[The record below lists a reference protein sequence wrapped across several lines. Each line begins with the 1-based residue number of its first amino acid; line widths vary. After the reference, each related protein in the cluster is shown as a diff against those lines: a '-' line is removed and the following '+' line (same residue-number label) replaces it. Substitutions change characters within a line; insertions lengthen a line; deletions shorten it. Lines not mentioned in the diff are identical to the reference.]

1 MESLARLPPLNAL
14 KAFEAS
20 GRHLNFRLA
29 AEEIGVTQGAVAQ
42 HVRALEA
49 DFQVKLFDRLARG
62 LALTEEGRKYHAPVQ
77 RAFELIGEA
86 TNELRPQQGVVTISV
101 TPSFATKWLVPRL
114 AQFTNANPDLNVQIV
129 ASPELANF
137 QDDGIDLA
145 VRQGRAPKGSGLVSA
160 ALFPAEFYA
169 VCSPALLE
177 GDHPL
182 LTPEDLDHYT
192 LLLDGHGLWPLFIEK
207 VLTGKPAP
215 KYRTIKFSQTAHA
228 VDAAL
233 AGQGVALVS
242 DLFAADEITAG
253 RLVRPFPQTVH
264 KDLGFFIVAPRK
276 SRNAVSVRRMWDWLI
291 EQSRTRH
298 FDVINRSA

>member
-1 MESLARLPPLNAL
+1 MKPLARLPPLNAL

-20 GRHLNFRLA
+20 GRHLNFRVA

-62 LALTEEGRKYHAPVQ
+62 LALTEEGRKYHAPIQ
-77 RAFELIGEA
+77 RAFELISDA
-86 TNELRPQQGVVTISV
+86 SNELRPQQGVVTISV

-114 AQFTNANPDLNVQIV
+114 AQFTDANPDLNVQIV

-160 ALFPAEFYA
+160 ALFPSEFYA
-169 VCSPALLE
+169 ICSPALLE

-182 LTPEDLDHYT
+182 LTPEDLQHHT

-207 VLTGKPAP
+207 VLTSRPTP
-215 KYRTIKFSQTAHA
+215 KFRTVKFSQTAHA

-233 AGQGVALVS
+233 AGQGVALAS
-242 DLFAADEITAG
+242 DLFAANEITSG
-253 RLVRPFPQTVH
+253 RLVRPFPQTVQ
-264 KDLGFFIVAPRK
+264 KDLGFFIVASRK
-276 SRNAVSVRRMWDWLI
+276 SRNAVSARRMWDWLI
-291 EQSRTRH
+291 EQSRTGPS
-298 FDVINRSA
+298 DVIDGPA

>member
-1 MESLARLPPLNAL
+1 MTRLPPLNAL

-49 DFQVKLFDRLARG
+49 GFQVKLFDRLARG

-77 RAFELIGEA
+77 RAFDLIRDA
-86 TNELRPQQGVVTISV
+86 TDDLRPRQGVVTISV

-114 AQFTNANPDLNVQIV
+114 AQFTDANRDLNVQIV
-129 ASPELANF
+129 ASAKLANF

-145 VRQGRAPKGSGLVSA
+145 VRQGHAPKGSGLVSA
-160 ALFPAEFYA
+160 PLFASVFYA
-169 VCSPALLE
+169 VCSPALQA

-182 LTPEDLDHYT
+182 LMPEDLHHHT

-207 VLTGKPAP
+207 VLEGGATRKF
-215 KYRTIKFSQTAHA
+215 RTIKFNQTAHA

-242 DLFAADEITAG
+242 DLFVADELASG
-253 RLVRPFPQTVH
+253 RLVRPFPHTVQ
-264 KDLGFFIVAPRK
+264 KDLGFFVVAPRK
-276 SRNAVSVRRMWDWLI
+276 SRNADPVSRMWDWLI
-291 EQSRTRH
+291 EQSRTEPSDTIIRP
-298 FDVINRSA
+298 A

>member
-49 DFQVKLFDRLARG
+49 DFEVKLFDRLARG
-62 LALTEEGRKYHAPVQ
+62 LALTEEGRKYHAPIQ
-77 RAFELIGEA
+77 RAFDLISDA
-86 TNELRPQQGVVTISV
+86 TNALRPQQGVVTISV

-114 AQFTNANPDLNVQIV
+114 AQFTAANPDLNVQIV
-129 ASPELANF
+129 ASPERADF
-137 QDDGIDLA
+137 HGDGIDLA
-145 VRQGRAPKGSGLVSA
+145 VRQGRAPKGSGLMSA
-160 ALFPAEFYA
+160 VLFPSEFYA
-169 VCSPALLE
+169 VCSPVLLE
-177 GDHPL
+177 GNHPL
-182 LTPEDLDHYT
+182 LTPEDLQHHT

-207 VLTGKPAP
+207 VLTGRPTP
-215 KYRTIKFSQTAHA
+215 KFRTIKFNQTAHA

-233 AGQGVALVS
+233 AGQGVALAS
-242 DLFAADEITAG
+242 DLFVADELTSG
-253 RLVRPFPQTVH
+253 RLVRPFQQTVQ

-291 EQSRTRH
+291 EQSRIGPTAL
-298 FDVINRSA
+298 INRPA

>member
-1 MESLARLPPLNAL
+1 MTHLPPLNAL

-49 DFQVKLFDRLARG
+49 DFKVKLFDRLARG
-62 LALTEEGRKYHAPVQ
+62 LALTEEGRKYHAPIQ

-114 AQFTNANPDLNVQIV
+114 ARFTRTNPDLNVQIV
-129 ASPELANF
+129 ASPDLANF
-137 QDDGIDLA
+137 QDDGVDLA

-160 ALFPAEFYA
+160 VLFPSEFYA
-169 VCSPALLE
+169 VCSPDLQAGE
-177 GDHPL
+177 HPL
-182 LTPEDLDHYT
+182 LTPEDLEHHV

-207 VLTGKPAP
+207 VFDGRPIP
-215 KYRTIKFSQTAHA
+215 KSRTIKFSQTAHA

-233 AGQGVALVS
+233 AGQGVALAS
-242 DLFAADEITAG
+242 DLFAADDMAAG
-253 RLVRPFPQTVH
+253 RLVRPFRQTVQ
-264 KDLGFFIVAPRK
+264 KDLGFFLVAPRK
-276 SRNAVSVRRMWDWLI
+276 SNNAAPVKRMWDWLI
-291 EQSRTRH
+291 EQSQADPSGVTG
-298 FDVINRSA
+298 

>member
-1 MESLARLPPLNAL
+1 MTRLPPLNAL

-49 DFQVKLFDRLARG
+49 DFKVKLFDRLARG
-62 LALTEEGRKYHAPVQ
+62 LALTEEGRKYHAPIQ

-114 AQFTNANPDLNVQIV
+114 ARFTHANPDLNVQIV
-129 ASPELANF
+129 ASPDLANF
-137 QDDGIDLA
+137 QDDGVDLA

-160 ALFPAEFYA
+160 ALFPSDFYA
-169 VCSPALLE
+169 VCSPDLQA
-177 GDHPL
+177 GAHPL
-182 LTPEDLDHYT
+182 LTPEDLEHHV

-207 VLTGKPAP
+207 VFGGRSIP
-215 KYRTIKFSQTAHA
+215 KSRTIKFSQTAHA

-233 AGQGVALVS
+233 AGQGVALAS
-242 DLFAADEITAG
+242 DLFAADDMAAG
-253 RLVRPFPQTVH
+253 RLVRPFRQTVQ
-264 KDLGFFIVAPRK
+264 KDLGFFLLAPRK
-276 SRNAVSVRRMWDWLI
+276 SNNATPVKRMWDWLI
-291 EQSRTRH
+291 EQSLA
-298 FDVINRSA
+298 DPDGVN

>member
-1 MESLARLPPLNAL
+1 LARLPPLNAL

-20 GRHLNFRLA
+20 GRHLSFRLA

-114 AQFTNANPDLNVQIV
+114 AQFTAANPDLNVQIV

-145 VRQGRAPKGSGLVSA
+145 VRQGRAPNGSGLVSA

-276 SRNAVSVRRMWDWLI
+276 SRNAISVRRMWDWLI
-291 EQSRTRH
+291 EQSRSRH